1 MPMSGSV
8 NFQAA
13 HMKYL
18 SLETLLIIQ
27 IPFIFT
33 KFDNFE
39 GLRIVTISILVHSIS
54 VVKYPMLGNL

>member
-13 HMKYL
+13 HMKYP